1 MLDDAPARLLV
12 PARPPAPFAVR
23 THSCAGRSL
32 RVALAGELDLATAP
46 GAAKQLKA
54 AQAESSLVWLDLRGL
69 TFMDSSGVHLV
80 IAAHTRAR
88 RRGGRL
94 VIVNCPPPVR
104 RVFEL
109 TGVLGHLEFAAQPRQ
124 TGALAHETTAS
135 NSAPRPSP

>member
-1 MLDDAPARLLV
+1 MTPAHPFV

-23 THSCAGRSL
+23 THTSADGSL

-46 GAAKQLKA
+46 AAAKELKA
-54 AQAESSLVWLDLRGL
+54 AQARSPLVWLDLRGL

-80 IAAHTRAR
+80 AAAQTRTR

-109 TGVLGHLEFAAQPRQ
+109 TGVLEHLEFAARPRQ
-124 TGALAHETTAS
+124 TGGPPHEATAGT
-135 NSAPRPSP
+135 SAPRPSP